1 MRSEIL
7 PRRLYGRDGA
17 SVVRRDAAMN
27 RTEGLNVKIC
37 EATTSCIIRSV
48 CTTLKLCATDRW
60 RPQDQEGRSELEA
73 VSRHRD
79 AAIILGVNDCRDDE
93 GHRLAAALGA
103 GISRRRGA

>member
-1 MRSEIL
+1 
-7 PRRLYGRDGA
+7 
-17 SVVRRDAAMN
+17 VVRRDVAMN
-27 RTEGLNVKIC
+27 QTEDLNVKIS

-48 CTTLKLCATDRW
+48 CTALKLYATDRW

-79 AAIILGVNDCRDDE
+79 ATIVLGINDCRDDE

-103 GISRRRGA
+103 GISCRRGA